1 MPTPSRHEKARQ
13 MAAAFGEMMAT
24 VMAMV
29 NFIEK
34 MKAQITVEET
44 DENRDY
50 LKIVRQVAE
59 AQEAAFKEALLPYT
73 NRIKA
78 IEKVI
83 RDSAPKAPGSI
94 ITPDDP
100 EFETPN

>member
-1 MPTPSRHEKARQ
+1 MTTPSRHEKARQ

-24 VMAMV
+24 VMALV

-34 MKAQITVEET
+34 MQGQINIVETE
-44 DENRDY
+44 ENKEW
-50 LKIVRQVAE
+50 LAAMKHVSGE
-59 AQEAAFKEALLPYT
+59 QERAFKKALEPYT

-83 RDSAPKAPGSI
+83 RDSAPKPPGSI